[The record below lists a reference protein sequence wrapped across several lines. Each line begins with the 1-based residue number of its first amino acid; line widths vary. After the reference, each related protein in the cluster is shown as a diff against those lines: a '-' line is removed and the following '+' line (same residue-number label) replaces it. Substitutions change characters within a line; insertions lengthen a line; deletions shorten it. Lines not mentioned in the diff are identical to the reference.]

1 MVLPPY
7 KKFCELIMNKDKIE
21 NKIDH
26 LNKNKKSLNNFQF
39 LSYYKLSITKQT
51 FFAKKLSFLIK
62 SGITIIESITLIKN
76 QTKSKSEIK
85 TFERIIADVRNGKSL
100 ATSLERCHG
109 TFGNFA
115 INIIKAGELSGN
127 LTQNLNYLSD
137 ELRKKEILRKKIVSS
152 LVYPIIVT
160 IATLGITFFL
170 TMFIFPKIIPIFQS
184 MNVQLPITTRMII
197 GFVKII
203 KDFGLY
209 IFIGLSIIILGL
221 ITIIKNVKK
230 IRYIYNGFIFKI
242 PIFGKIAK
250 NYNLTNL
257 TRTFGILLKSGLS
270 VIEAL
275 QITADTTNN
284 LQYKKSLE
292 LTIKDVT
299 KGKNISENISKYPK
313 LYPEMLSH
321 MVVVGEKTGN
331 LSNTLIY
338 LSEFYENE
346 FDDQTKNL
354 SSTIEPILMIIMG
367 IMVGFIAISVI
378 TPIYGITNALH
389 K

>member
-1 MVLPPY
+1 
-7 KKFCELIMNKDKIE
+7 MNNDKIE
-21 NKIDH
+21 NKIVSIISRTVT
-26 LNKNKKSLNNFQF
+26 NFKNIQF
-39 LSYYKLSITKQT
+39 FSYYKLSTRKQT

-62 SGITIIESITLIKN
+62 SGITVIESITLIKN
-76 QTKSKSEIK
+76 QTKTKSEIK

-100 ATSLERCHG
+100 ASSLERCRG

-127 LTQNLNYLSD
+127 LTQNLNYLAD
-137 ELRKKEILRKKIVSS
+137 ELRKKEVLRKKIVSS
-152 LVYPIIVT
+152 LIYPIIVT

-184 MNVQLPITTRMII
+184 INIKLPFTTKMII
-197 GFVKII
+197 CLVEIVKNY
-203 KDFGLY
+203 GLY
-209 IFIGLSIIILGL
+209 IFIGLFIFIIGL
-221 ITIIKNVKK
+221 ILIIKNIPKVT
-230 IRYIYNGFIFKI
+230 YLYDGFIFKI
-242 PIFGKIAK
+242 PIFGKIAM

-257 TRTFGILLKSGLS
+257 TRTLGILLKSGLS
-270 VIEAL
+270 IVEAL
-275 QITADTTNN
+275 KITADTTDN
-284 LQYKKSLE
+284 LLYKKSIKE
-292 LTIKDVT
+292 TIKNVT
-299 KGKNISENISKYPK
+299 KGKNISENINLYPK

-321 MVVVGEKTGN
+321 MIVVGERTGN

-354 SSTIEPILMIIMG
+354 SSTIEPVLMIMMG

-378 TPIYGITNALH
+378 TPIYGITSALH